1 MMMAQRLIGVC
12 WILFIAYW
20 FINAWS
26 TKKTAEPA
34 SVAALLWY
42 RVLCI
47 IGVLLFLVP
56 ARWSGL
62 DALVVPHSLVTDLNA
77 LVVPHSLVTEGIA
90 VCVCILGLL
99 GAIWA
104 RRTLAGNWSSEVVFK
119 ENHEL
124 VECGPYRWVRHPI
137 YTSILLMVLGSVL
150 AAGHIASFV
159 GLLFMVSGLWIKL
172 RQEEALMLRHFPAQY
187 AAYRSRVK
195 ALIPFVL

>member
-1 MMMAQRLIGVC
+1 MMAQRLIGVC
-12 WILFIAYW
+12 WIVFIAYW
-20 FINAWS
+20 FITAWS
-26 TKKTAEPA
+26 TKKTAKRA

-42 RVLCI
+42 RVLFI
-47 IGVLLFLVP
+47 IGVLFFLVP

-62 DALVVPHSLVTDLNA
+62 DAVVVPHSLVTDLNTR
-77 LVVPHSLVTEGIA
+77 VVPHSPVTEGIA

-124 VECGPYRWVRHPI
+124 IERGPYRWVRHPI
-137 YTSILLMVLGSVL
+137 YTSILLMVLGTVL

-159 GLLFMVSGLWIKL
+159 GLLFMAAGLWIKL
-172 RQEEALMLRHFPAQY
+172 RQEEALMLRHFPDQY
-187 AAYRSRVK
+187 ADYMSRVK

>member
-1 MMMAQRLIGVC
+1 MMAQILIGVC

-26 TKKTAEPA
+26 TKKTAETA

-42 RVLCI
+42 RVLFI
-47 IGVLLFLVP
+47 IGVLVCLVP

-62 DALVVPHSLVTDLNA
+62 DALVVPHSLVTGLNA

-104 RRTLAGNWSSEVVFK
+104 RRTLAENWSSEVVFK

-124 VECGPYRWVRHPI
+124 VEQGPYRWVRHPI

-150 AAGHIASFV
+150 AAGHIASFI

>member
-1 MMMAQRLIGVC
+1 MIAQKLIGVC

-20 FINAWS
+20 SINAWS
-26 TKKTAEPA
+26 TKKTAERA

-42 RVLCI
+42 RVLFI
-47 IGVLLFLVP
+47 IGVLVSLVP

-62 DALVVPHSLVTDLNA
+62 DALVVPHSLVTGLDA
-77 LVVPHSLVTEGIA
+77 LVVPPSLVTDGIA

-124 VECGPYRWVRHPI
+124 VERGPYRWVRHPI
-137 YTSILLMVLGSVL
+137 YTSILLMVLGPVL
-150 AAGHIASFV
+150 TAGHIASFV

-187 AAYRSRVK
+187 AAYRTRVK